1 MPVQEVRVARN
12 DARGTILAGGI
23 ALVGGAVAF
32 LGVFSYLAARF
43 HYPEVLDGSA
53 QDVLPALLATGAAG
67 RAAWALYGVL
77 PLVFI
82 PAGIGAFEALRER
95 AAGPMRVGA
104 LFAFLAAVTMM
115 LGLMRWPSVH
125 WALASAWGAAA
136 EGERL
141 VLASIFD
148 GLNLYLGNFVGEFI
162 GELSFS
168 VFFVL
173 SGIALLRHQ
182 RAPRWLGWWGI
193 ATGAL
198 GLIGMWRNVTQAV
211 DVVAEAN
218 NYLLPAWMI
227 GFGVWLVIASRRNH
241 LEHAP
246 GLH

>member
-1 MPVQEVRVARN
+1 MSAQVGRMTRS

-23 ALVGGAVAF
+23 ALVGGALAF

-53 QDVLPALLATGAAG
+53 QDVLPALLATGATG
-67 RAAWALYGVL
+67 RALWALYGVL

-82 PAGIGAFEALRER
+82 PAGISAFEALRER

-104 LFAFLAAVTMM
+104 LFAFLAAVSMV

-125 WALASAWGAAA
+125 WELAQAWGAAA
-136 EGERL
+136 AGERL
-141 VLASIFD
+141 VLAAVFD
-148 GLNLYLGNFVGEFI
+148 GLNSYLGNFIGEFI

-173 SGIALLRHQ
+173 SGVGLLRQ
-182 RAPRWLGWWGI
+182 ERAPRWLGWWGI
-193 ATGAL
+193 ATGVL
-198 GLIGMWRNVTQAV
+198 GLIGMWRNVTPAV
-211 DVVAEAN
+211 DLVAAAN

-227 GFGVWLVIASRRNH
+227 GFGVWLVIASRGER
-241 LEHAP
+241 LMPADV
-246 GLH
+246 